1 MAMAAT
7 IEDLHEDVLALVL
20 RRLDGPSLAAA
31 SCASA
36 RLRGLSGDP
45 AIWRDLCLATWPSLR
60 LLPLPTSPPQS
71 LFSDAF
77 PFPRCRAQAQAQG
90 QSPPRG
96 VPPRPLRGLISAVDL
111 YHRGAPVFSRVLETR
126 AASPWFLGS
135 PFRIDALDPKHEAP
149 SAAAI
154 SISPGEL
161 TLSWIVIDP
170 ARGRA
175 VNLSSRRPVRV
186 DRHWFTG
193 ETLVRFATVVRE
205 FSVTAAVT
213 CGEGEDPVREVSLVV
228 EDADGIGVSGGES
241 LGIIGEALEGA
252 RRGRGRGEEEAN
264 RRYDEFMR
272 RRKRRKESKA
282 RREGLVD
289 FLCTAVGAAVSLA
302 FLLLV
307 ALG

>member
-60 LLPLPTSPPQS
+60 LLPLPLPLPPPQS

-96 VPPRPLRGLISAVDL
+96 SLPGPSAASSPPSTSTT
-111 YHRGAPVFSRVLETR
+111 GAPRSSR
-126 AASPWFLGS
+126 ASSRPAPPPLVPRL

-161 TLSWIVIDP
+161 TLSWI
-170 ARGRA
+170 
-175 VNLSSRRPVRV
+175 
-186 DRHWFTG
+186 
-193 ETLVRFATVVRE
+193 TLVRFATVVRE